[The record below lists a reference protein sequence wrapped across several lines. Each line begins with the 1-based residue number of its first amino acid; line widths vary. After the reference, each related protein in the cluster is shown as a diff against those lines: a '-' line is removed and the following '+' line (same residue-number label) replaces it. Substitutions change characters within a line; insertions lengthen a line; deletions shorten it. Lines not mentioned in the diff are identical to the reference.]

1 MSSELSE
8 KKIDLLCRL
17 LYAIVLL
24 YLVECKKKSYITVTD
39 FGRVFITNLVMVHN
53 HFALMH
59 SQILA
64 LLFHSSVL
72 LHVIQLGIDY
82 IVKWMQ
88 SSTKQRVKAKG
99 F

>member
-17 LYAIVLL
+17 LYEIVLL
-24 YLVECKKKSYITVTD
+24 YLVECKKKSYITATD
-39 FGRVFITNLVMVHN
+39 FGRVFITNLVMVRN
-53 HFALMH
+53 HIALMH
-59 SQILA
+59 LQILA

-72 LHVIQLGIDY
+72 LHVIQLVIDY

-88 SSTKQRVKAKG
+88 SST
-99 F
+99 

>member
-17 LYAIVLL
+17 LYEIVLL

-39 FGRVFITNLVMVHN
+39 FGRVFITNLVMVRN
-53 HFALMH
+53 HIALMH
-59 SQILA
+59 LQILA

-72 LHVIQLGIDY
+72 LHVIQLGINY

-88 SSTKQRVKAKG
+88 SST
-99 F
+99 